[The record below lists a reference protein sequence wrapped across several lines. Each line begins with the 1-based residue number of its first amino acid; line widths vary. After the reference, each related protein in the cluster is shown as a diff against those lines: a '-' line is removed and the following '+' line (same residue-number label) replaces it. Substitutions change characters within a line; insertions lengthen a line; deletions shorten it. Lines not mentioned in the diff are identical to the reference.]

1 MMNESKEHV
10 KMFKSGKLW
19 VSALVGTLFSTAL
32 IGANATDAHADDV
45 NAAAPTQGT
54 VQQGS
59 TTTANNTV
67 ALSAAST
74 NDVTAP
80 VSTNTS
86 DATSATSA
94 VASQSVSASAA
105 APQSAASA
113 TSTAVSTS
121 AAASQV
127 TRQVKAQATSTAA
140 STGKYA
146 DGTYPL
152 DTSKA
157 YKKSGTTETS
167 TMQQYMGTK
176 SSVTI
181 KGNQAS
187 LTLATAN
194 TASADMINAFKI
206 NGISGVRQGNNFVF
220 DLTVD
225 QLDNILKG
233 WVDVTFVLPGFDPI
247 NEKQNVDIS
256 LDMSGV
262 LTTQQSVSASQS
274 IADSTSAAAS
284 QSIADSIANSTSA
297 AASQSIADSIANST
311 SAAASQSIADSIA
324 NSTSAAASQSIA
336 DSIANSTSA
345 AASQSIADSIANST
359 SAVASQSIADSIANS
374 TSAAASQS
382 IADSVRASI
391 SASQKQ
397 ADETKKGAIADGTYE
412 TTTNYYKS
420 GSTKPSSM
428 NRFLSSKVKITVNGD
443 KAQLVVSALAPSLSK
458 IMPTFSIAG
467 VEGFLNADGQS
478 WTFTIPTS
486 QLTQTL
492 AGSVSLLVGPNKT
505 ENFDIDVNVADLPRV
520 KTPESQTPDSQS
532 QGSQSQDSQSQ
543 GSQSQESESTGS
555 QSQEASQSG
564 QAQKPESDVKP
575 VQPTQPESGSQ
586 APSVSEQSG
595 SMTGATTPEVN
606 GHASVSEAATSTP
619 TASAVVSTQAKQ
631 NTPAAKTLPN
641 TGSDQEAALTGLGV
655 LIGTLGLGGILKK
668 RH

>member
-32 IGANATDAHADDV
+32 IGANATNAHADDV
-45 NAAAPTQGT
+45 NTAAPTQGT

-80 VSTNTS
+80 VSTNNS

-157 YKKSGTTETS
+157 YKKNVDPTLES
-167 TMQQYMGTK
+167 TMQQFMGNT

-181 KGNQAS
+181 KGNQA
-187 LTLATAN
+187 TLALSAMTTAKAN
-194 TASADMINAFKI
+194 MIASISI
-206 NGISGVRQGNNFVF
+206 NGVTGVRQGDNFVF
-220 DLTVD
+220 TIPAD
-225 QLDNILKG
+225 QLDSLLNG
-233 WVDVTFVLPGFDPI
+233 HVVVSTVVPGIGQFD
-247 NEKQNVDIS
+247 ETQDFKVQLDTSS
-256 LDMSGV
+256 L
-262 LTTQQSVSASQS
+262 LTTQQSLADSQSVSASQSQAESIAASQSASVAESIAASQSASVAESIAASQS

-284 QSIADSIANSTSA
+284 QSIADS
-297 AASQSIADSIANST
+297 
-311 SAAASQSIADSIA
+311 
-324 NSTSAAASQSIA
+324 
-336 DSIANSTSA
+336 
-345 AASQSIADSIANST
+345 
-359 SAVASQSIADSIANS
+359 
-374 TSAAASQS
+374 
-382 IADSVRASI
+382 VRASMSVAD
-391 SASQKQ
+391 SASLSASVSQKQ
-397 ADETKKGAIADGTYE
+397 ADEAKKGAIADGSYD
-412 TTTNYYKS
+412 TTTNYYKPGTNKVS
-420 GSTKPSSM
+420 PGMSHSLLP
-428 NRFLSSKVKITVNGD
+428 KVKVTVTGNQ
-443 KAQLVVSALAPSLSK
+443 AQVVVSAASPATAKMITK
-458 IMPTFSIAG
+458 ISIGGVAG
-467 VEGFLNADGQS
+467 VLNADGQS
-478 WTFTIPTS
+478 WTFSLPTS
-486 QLTQTL
+486 DLSKIL
-492 AGSVSLLVGPNKT
+492 SGSVSISAGPYH
-505 ENFDIDVNVADLPRV
+505 EVQPFDVEINTADLPRV
-520 KTPESQTPDSQS
+520 KAPESQTPDSQTPESQTPESQTPDSQS
-532 QGSQSQDSQSQ
+532 QESQ
-543 GSQSQESESTGS
+543 STGS

-595 SMTGATTPEVN
+595 SMTGATTTPEVN

>member
-32 IGANATDAHADDV
+32 IGANATNAHADDV
-45 NAAAPTQGT
+45 NTAAPTQGT

-152 DTSKA
+152 DTSKT

-167 TMQQYMGTK
+167 TMQDYMGNK

-181 KGNQAS
+181 KGNQAT
-187 LTLATAN
+187 LTLSTAD
-194 TASADMINAFKI
+194 TESADMINSFTI
-206 NGISGVRQGNNFVF
+206 NGIAGIRQGDNFVF
-220 DLTVD
+220 NLPTE
-225 QLDNILKG
+225 QLDNLLNG
-233 WVDVTFVLPGFDPI
+233 HVSVTFTIGKRTI
-247 NEKQNVDIS
+247 TENQNVDIS

-274 IADSTSAAAS
+274 IADSIANSTSAAAS

-359 SAVASQSIADSIANS
+359 SA
-374 TSAAASQS
+374 AASQS
-382 IADSVRASI
+382 IADSVSI
-391 SASQKQ
+391 SASASQRQ
-397 ADETKKGAIADGTYE
+397 ADEAKKGPIANGSYDTTAI
-412 TTTNYYKS
+412 YYKPGTHVLS
-420 GSTKPSSM
+420 PGM
-428 NRFLSSKVKITVNGD
+428 NQNLHTGIKVTVNG
-443 KAQLVVSALAPSLSK
+443 KQSQVIISATNEASASLIK
-458 IMPTFSIAG
+458 EISIG
-467 VEGFLNADGQS
+467 GFEGTLNSDGKS

-486 QLTQTL
+486 DLSRTL
-492 AGSVSLLVGPNKT
+492 AGKVLIVFGPRKMPQS
-505 ENFDIDVNVADLPRV
+505 FDVEINTADLPRV
-520 KTPESQTPDSQS
+520 TVPDSQTPDSQS
-532 QGSQSQDSQSQ
+532 QESQ
-543 GSQSQESESTGS
+543 STGS

-595 SMTGATTPEVN
+595 SMTGATTTPEVN

>member
-1 MMNESKEHV
+1 MNESKEHV

-32 IGANATDAHADDV
+32 IGANATNAHADDV
-45 NAAAPTQGT
+45 NTAAPTQGT

-80 VSTNTS
+80 VSTNNS

-157 YKKSGTTETS
+157 YKKNVDPTLES
-167 TMQQYMGTK
+167 TMQQFMGNT

-181 KGNQAS
+181 KGNQA
-187 LTLATAN
+187 TLALSAMTTAKAN
-194 TASADMINAFKI
+194 MIASISI
-206 NGISGVRQGNNFVF
+206 NGVTGVRQGDNFVF
-220 DLTVD
+220 TIPAD
-225 QLDNILKG
+225 QLDSLLNG
-233 WVDVTFVLPGFDPI
+233 HVVVSTVVPGIGQFD
-247 NEKQNVDIS
+247 ETQDFKVQLDTSS
-256 LDMSGV
+256 L
-262 LTTQQSVSASQS
+262 LTTQQSLADSQSVSASQS
-274 IADSTSAAAS
+274 QAESIAASQSASVAESIAASQSASVAESIAAS

-311 SAAASQSIADSIA
+311 SAAASQSIADS
-324 NSTSAAASQSIA
+324 
-336 DSIANSTSA
+336 
-345 AASQSIADSIANST
+345 
-359 SAVASQSIADSIANS
+359 
-374 TSAAASQS
+374 
-382 IADSVRASI
+382 VRASMSVAD
-391 SASQKQ
+391 SASLSASVSQKQ
-397 ADETKKGAIADGTYE
+397 ADEAKKGAIADGSYD
-412 TTTNYYKS
+412 TTTNYYKPGTNKVS
-420 GSTKPSSM
+420 PGMSHSLLP
-428 NRFLSSKVKITVNGD
+428 KVKVTVTGNQ
-443 KAQLVVSALAPSLSK
+443 AQVVVSAASPATAKMITK
-458 IMPTFSIAG
+458 ISIGGVAG
-467 VEGFLNADGQS
+467 VLNADGQS
-478 WTFTIPTS
+478 WTFSLPTS
-486 QLTQTL
+486 DLSKIL
-492 AGSVSLLVGPNKT
+492 SGSVSISAGPYH
-505 ENFDIDVNVADLPRV
+505 EVQPFDVEINTADLPRV
-520 KTPESQTPDSQS
+520 KAPESQTPDSQTPESQTPESQTPDSQS
-532 QGSQSQDSQSQ
+532 QESQ
-543 GSQSQESESTGS
+543 STGS

-595 SMTGATTPEVN
+595 SMTGATTTPEVN

>member
-32 IGANATDAHADDV
+32 IGANATNAHADDV
-45 NAAAPTQGT
+45 NTAAPTQGT

-80 VSTNTS
+80 VSTNNS

-113 TSTAVSTS
+113 TSTAASTS
-121 AAASQV
+121 ATASQV

-157 YKKSGTTETS
+157 YKKNVDPTLES
-167 TMQQYMGTK
+167 TMQQFMGNT

-181 KGNQAS
+181 KGNQATLS
-187 LTLATAN
+187 LSAMTTAKAN
-194 TASADMINAFKI
+194 MIASISI
-206 NGISGVRQGNNFVF
+206 NGVTGVRQGDNFVF
-220 DLTVD
+220 TIPAD
-225 QLDNILKG
+225 QLDSLLNG
-233 WVDVTFVLPGFDPI
+233 HVVVSTVVPGIGQFD
-247 NEKQNVDIS
+247 ETQDFKVQLDTSS
-256 LDMSGV
+256 L
-262 LTTQQSVSASQS
+262 LTTQQSLADSQSVSASQS
-274 IADSTSAAAS
+274 QAESIAASQSASVAESIAAS

-311 SAAASQSIADSIA
+311 SAAASQSIADS
-324 NSTSAAASQSIA
+324 
-336 DSIANSTSA
+336 
-345 AASQSIADSIANST
+345 
-359 SAVASQSIADSIANS
+359 
-374 TSAAASQS
+374 
-382 IADSVRASI
+382 VRASMSVAD
-391 SASQKQ
+391 SASLSASVSQKQ
-397 ADETKKGAIADGTYE
+397 ADEAKKGAIADGSYD
-412 TTTNYYKS
+412 TTTNYYKPGTNKVS
-420 GSTKPSSM
+420 PGMSHSLLP
-428 NRFLSSKVKITVNGD
+428 KVKVTVNGNQ
-443 KAQLVVSALAPSLSK
+443 AQVIVSAASPATAKMITK
-458 IMPTFSIAG
+458 ISIGGVAG
-467 VEGFLNADGQS
+467 VLNADGQS
-478 WTFTIPTS
+478 WTFSLPTS
-486 QLTQTL
+486 DLSKIL
-492 AGSVSLLVGPNKT
+492 SGSVSISAGPYH
-505 ENFDIDVNVADLPRV
+505 EVQPFDVEINTADLPRV
-520 KTPESQTPDSQS
+520 TVPDSQTPESQTPESQTPDSKT
-532 QGSQSQDSQSQ
+532 
-543 GSQSQESESTGS
+543 QESESTGS

>member
-1 MMNESKEHV
+1 MNESKEHV

-32 IGANATDAHADDV
+32 IGANATNAHADDV
-45 NAAAPTQGT
+45 NTAAPTQGT

-80 VSTNTS
+80 VSTNNS

-127 TRQVKAQATSTAA
+127 TRQVKAQASSTAA

-157 YKKSGTTETS
+157 YKKNVDPTLES
-167 TMQQYMGTK
+167 TMQQFMGNT

-181 KGNQAS
+181 KGNQATLS
-187 LTLATAN
+187 LSAMTTAKAN
-194 TASADMINAFKI
+194 MIASISI
-206 NGISGVRQGNNFVF
+206 NGVTGVRQGDNFVF
-220 DLTVD
+220 TIPAD
-225 QLDNILKG
+225 QLDSLLNG
-233 WVDVTFVLPGFDPI
+233 HVVVSTVVPGIGQFD
-247 NEKQNVDIS
+247 ETQDFKVQLDTSS
-256 LDMSGV
+256 L
-262 LTTQQSVSASQS
+262 LTTQQSLADSQSVSASQS
-274 IADSTSAAAS
+274 QAESIVAS
-284 QSIADSIANSTSA
+284 QSAAVAESIA
-297 AASQSIADSIANST
+297 
-311 SAAASQSIADSIA
+311 
-324 NSTSAAASQSIA
+324 
-336 DSIANSTSA
+336 
-345 AASQSIADSIANST
+345 
-359 SAVASQSIADSIANS
+359 ASQSIADSIANS

-382 IADSVRASI
+382 IADSVRASMSVAD
-391 SASQKQ
+391 SASLSASVSQKQ
-397 ADETKKGAIADGTYE
+397 ADEAKKGAIADGSYD
-412 TTTNYYKS
+412 TTTNYYKPGTNKVS
-420 GSTKPSSM
+420 PGMSHSLLP
-428 NRFLSSKVKITVNGD
+428 KVKVTVNGNQ
-443 KAQLVVSALAPSLSK
+443 AQVIVSAASPATAKMITK
-458 IMPTFSIAG
+458 ISIGGVAG
-467 VEGFLNADGQS
+467 VLNADGQS
-478 WTFTIPTS
+478 WTFSLPTS
-486 QLTQTL
+486 DLSKIL
-492 AGSVSLLVGPNKT
+492 SGSVSISAGPYH
-505 ENFDIDVNVADLPRV
+505 EVQPFDVEINTADLPRV
-520 KTPESQTPDSQS
+520 SVPDSQTPESQTPDSQTPDSQTPDSQTPESQTPDSQS
-532 QGSQSQDSQSQ
+532 QESQ
-543 GSQSQESESTGS
+543 STGS

-595 SMTGATTPEVN
+595 SMTGATTTPEVN

>member
-32 IGANATDAHADDV
+32 IGANATNAHADDV
-45 NAAAPTQGT
+45 NTAAPTQGT

-80 VSTNTS
+80 VSTNNS

-157 YKKSGTTETS
+157 YKKNVDPTLES
-167 TMQQYMGTK
+167 TMQQFMGNT

-181 KGNQAS
+181 KGNQA
-187 LTLATAN
+187 TLALSAMTTAKAN
-194 TASADMINAFKI
+194 MIASISI
-206 NGISGVRQGNNFVF
+206 NGVTGVRQGDNFVF
-220 DLTVD
+220 TIPAD
-225 QLDNILKG
+225 QLDSLLNG
-233 WVDVTFVLPGFDPI
+233 HVVVSTVVPGIGQFD
-247 NEKQNVDIS
+247 ETQDFKVQLDTSS
-256 LDMSGV
+256 L
-262 LTTQQSVSASQS
+262 LTTQQSLADSQSVSASQS
-274 IADSTSAAAS
+274 QAESIVASQSASVAESIAAS

-311 SAAASQSIADSIA
+311 SAAASQSIADS
-324 NSTSAAASQSIA
+324 
-336 DSIANSTSA
+336 
-345 AASQSIADSIANST
+345 
-359 SAVASQSIADSIANS
+359 
-374 TSAAASQS
+374 
-382 IADSVRASI
+382 VRASMSVAD
-391 SASQKQ
+391 SASLSASVSQKQ
-397 ADETKKGAIADGTYE
+397 ADEAKKGAIADGSYD
-412 TTTNYYKS
+412 TTTNYYKPGTNKVS
-420 GSTKPSSM
+420 PGMSHSLLP
-428 NRFLSSKVKITVNGD
+428 KVKVTVTGNQ
-443 KAQLVVSALAPSLSK
+443 AQVVVSAASPATAKMITK
-458 IMPTFSIAG
+458 ISIGGVAG
-467 VEGFLNADGQS
+467 VLNADGQS
-478 WTFTIPTS
+478 WTFSLPTS
-486 QLTQTL
+486 DLSKIL
-492 AGSVSLLVGPNKT
+492 SGSVSISAGPYH
-505 ENFDIDVNVADLPRV
+505 EVQPFDVEINTADLPRV
-520 KTPESQTPDSQS
+520 KAPESQTPDSQTPESQTPESQTPESQTPDSQS
-532 QGSQSQDSQSQ
+532 QESQ
-543 GSQSQESESTGS
+543 STGS

-595 SMTGATTPEVN
+595 SMTGATTTPEVN

>member
-1 MMNESKEHV
+1 MNESKEHV

-45 NAAAPTQGT
+45 NTAAPTQGT

-113 TSTAVSTS
+113 TSTA
-121 AAASQV
+121 
-127 TRQVKAQATSTAA
+127 A

-157 YKKSGTTETS
+157 YKKNVDPTLES
-167 TMQQYMGTK
+167 TMQQFMGNT

-181 KGNQAS
+181 KGNQATLS
-187 LTLATAN
+187 LSAMTTAKAN
-194 TASADMINAFKI
+194 MIASISI
-206 NGISGVRQGNNFVF
+206 NGVTGVRQGDNFVF
-220 DLTVD
+220 TIPAD
-225 QLDNILKG
+225 QLDSLLNG
-233 WVDVTFVLPGFDPI
+233 HVVVSTVVPGIGQFD
-247 NEKQNVDIS
+247 ETQDFKVQLDTSS
-256 LDMSGV
+256 L
-262 LTTQQSVSASQS
+262 LTTQQSLADSQSASASQS
-274 IADSTSAAAS
+274 QAESIAASQSASVAESIAAS

-297 AASQSIADSIANST
+297 AASQSIADST
-311 SAAASQSIADSIA
+311 SAAASQSIA
-324 NSTSAAASQSIA
+324 N
-336 DSIANSTSA
+336 
-345 AASQSIADSIANST
+345 
-359 SAVASQSIADSIANS
+359 
-374 TSAAASQS
+374 
-382 IADSVRASI
+382 SVRASMSVAD
-391 SASQKQ
+391 SASLSASVSQKQ
-397 ADETKKGAIADGTYE
+397 ADEAKKGAIADGSYD
-412 TTTNYYKS
+412 TTTNYYKPGTNKVS
-420 GSTKPSSM
+420 PGMSHSLLP
-428 NRFLSSKVKITVNGD
+428 KVKVTVNGNQ
-443 KAQLVVSALAPSLSK
+443 AQVIVSAASPATAKMITK
-458 IMPTFSIAG
+458 ISIGGVAG
-467 VEGFLNADGQS
+467 VLNADGQS
-478 WTFTIPTS
+478 WTFSLPTS
-486 QLTQTL
+486 DLSKIL
-492 AGSVSLLVGPNKT
+492 SGSVSISAGPYH
-505 ENFDIDVNVADLPRV
+505 EVQPFDVEINTADLPRV
-520 KTPESQTPDSQS
+520 TVPDSQTPESQTPESQTPDSKT
-532 QGSQSQDSQSQ
+532 
-543 GSQSQESESTGS
+543 QESQSTGS

-595 SMTGATTPEVN
+595 SMTGATTTPEVN

>member
-45 NAAAPTQGT
+45 NTAAPTQGT

-113 TSTAVSTS
+113 TSTAASTS
-121 AAASQV
+121 ATASQV

-359 SAVASQSIADSIANS
+359 SA
-374 TSAAASQS
+374 AASQS

-532 QGSQSQDSQSQ
+532 QGSQSQESQSQGSQSQESQSQ

>member
-32 IGANATDAHADDV
+32 IGANATNAHADDV
-45 NAAAPTQGT
+45 NTAAPTQGT

-80 VSTNTS
+80 VSTNNS

-94 VASQSVSASAA
+94 VASQSVSTSAA

-127 TRQVKAQATSTAA
+127 TRQVKAQASSTAA

-157 YKKSGTTETS
+157 YKKNVDPTLES
-167 TMQQYMGTK
+167 TMQQFMGNT

-181 KGNQAS
+181 KGNQATLS
-187 LTLATAN
+187 LSAMTTAKAN
-194 TASADMINAFKI
+194 MIASISI
-206 NGISGVRQGNNFVF
+206 NGVTGVRQGDNFVF
-220 DLTVD
+220 TIPAD
-225 QLDNILKG
+225 QLDSLLNG
-233 WVDVTFVLPGFDPI
+233 HVVVSTVVPGIGQFD
-247 NEKQNVDIS
+247 ETQDFKVQLDTSS
-256 LDMSGV
+256 L
-262 LTTQQSVSASQS
+262 LTTQQSLADSQSVSASQS
-274 IADSTSAAAS
+274 QAESIAAS
-284 QSIADSIANSTSA
+284 QSAAVAESIA
-297 AASQSIADSIANST
+297 
-311 SAAASQSIADSIA
+311 
-324 NSTSAAASQSIA
+324 
-336 DSIANSTSA
+336 
-345 AASQSIADSIANST
+345 
-359 SAVASQSIADSIANS
+359 ASQSIADSIANS

-382 IADSVRASI
+382 IADSVRASMSVAD
-391 SASQKQ
+391 SASLSASVSQKQ
-397 ADETKKGAIADGTYE
+397 ADEAKKGAIADGSYD
-412 TTTNYYKS
+412 TTTNYYKPGTNKVS
-420 GSTKPSSM
+420 PGMSHSLLP
-428 NRFLSSKVKITVNGD
+428 KVKVTVNGNQ
-443 KAQLVVSALAPSLSK
+443 AQVIVSAASPATAKMITK
-458 IMPTFSIAG
+458 ISIGGVAG
-467 VEGFLNADGQS
+467 VLNADGQS
-478 WTFTIPTS
+478 WTFSLPTS
-486 QLTQTL
+486 DLSKIL
-492 AGSVSLLVGPNKT
+492 SGSVSISAGPYH
-505 ENFDIDVNVADLPRV
+505 EVQPFDVEINTADLPRV
-520 KTPESQTPDSQS
+520 SVPDSQTPESQTPDSQS
-532 QGSQSQDSQSQ
+532 QESQST
-543 GSQSQESESTGS
+543 GSQSQESQSTGSQSQESQSTGS

-595 SMTGATTPEVN
+595 SMTGATTTPEVN

>member
-1 MMNESKEHV
+1 MNESKEHV

-32 IGANATDAHADDV
+32 IGANATNAHADDV
-45 NAAAPTQGT
+45 NTAAPTQGT

-80 VSTNTS
+80 VSTNNS

-157 YKKSGTTETS
+157 YKKNVDPTLES
-167 TMQQYMGTK
+167 TMQQFMGNT

-181 KGNQAS
+181 KGNQA
-187 LTLATAN
+187 TLALSAMTTAKAN
-194 TASADMINAFKI
+194 MIASISI
-206 NGISGVRQGNNFVF
+206 NGVTGVRQGDNFVF
-220 DLTVD
+220 TIPAD
-225 QLDNILKG
+225 QLDSLLNG
-233 WVDVTFVLPGFDPI
+233 HVVVSTVVPGIGQFD
-247 NEKQNVDIS
+247 ETQDFKVQLDTSS
-256 LDMSGV
+256 L
-262 LTTQQSVSASQS
+262 LTTQQSLADSQSVSASQS
-274 IADSTSAAAS
+274 QAESIVASQSASVAESIAAS

-311 SAAASQSIADSIA
+311 SAAASQSIADS
-324 NSTSAAASQSIA
+324 
-336 DSIANSTSA
+336 
-345 AASQSIADSIANST
+345 
-359 SAVASQSIADSIANS
+359 
-374 TSAAASQS
+374 
-382 IADSVRASI
+382 VRASMSVAD
-391 SASQKQ
+391 SASLSASVSQKQ
-397 ADETKKGAIADGTYE
+397 ADEAKKGAIADGSYD
-412 TTTNYYKS
+412 TTTNYYKPGTNKVS
-420 GSTKPSSM
+420 PGMSHSLLP
-428 NRFLSSKVKITVNGD
+428 KVKVTVTGNQ
-443 KAQLVVSALAPSLSK
+443 AQVVVSAASPATAKMITK
-458 IMPTFSIAG
+458 ISIGGVAG
-467 VEGFLNADGQS
+467 VLNADGQS
-478 WTFTIPTS
+478 WTFSLPTS
-486 QLTQTL
+486 DLSKIL
-492 AGSVSLLVGPNKT
+492 SGSVSISAGPYH
-505 ENFDIDVNVADLPRV
+505 EVQPFDVEINTADLPRV
-520 KTPESQTPDSQS
+520 KAPESQTPDSQTPESQTPESQTPESQTPDSQS
-532 QGSQSQDSQSQ
+532 QESQ
-543 GSQSQESESTGS
+543 STGS

-595 SMTGATTPEVN
+595 SMTGATTTPEVN

>member
-1 MMNESKEHV
+1 MNESKEHV

-32 IGANATDAHADDV
+32 IGANATNAHADDV
-45 NAAAPTQGT
+45 NTAAPTQGT

-80 VSTNTS
+80 VSTNNS

-127 TRQVKAQATSTAA
+127 TRQVKAQASSTAA

-157 YKKSGTTETS
+157 YKKNVDPTLES
-167 TMQQYMGTK
+167 TMQQFMGNT

-181 KGNQAS
+181 KGNQATLS
-187 LTLATAN
+187 LSAMTTAKAN
-194 TASADMINAFKI
+194 MIASISI
-206 NGISGVRQGNNFVF
+206 NGVTGVRQGDNFVF
-220 DLTVD
+220 TIPAD
-225 QLDNILKG
+225 QLDSLLNG
-233 WVDVTFVLPGFDPI
+233 HVVVSTVVPGIGQFD
-247 NEKQNVDIS
+247 ETQDFKVQLDTSS
-256 LDMSGV
+256 L
-262 LTTQQSVSASQS
+262 LTTQQSLADSQSVSASQS
-274 IADSTSAAAS
+274 QAESIVAS
-284 QSIADSIANSTSA
+284 QSAAVAESIA
-297 AASQSIADSIANST
+297 
-311 SAAASQSIADSIA
+311 
-324 NSTSAAASQSIA
+324 
-336 DSIANSTSA
+336 
-345 AASQSIADSIANST
+345 
-359 SAVASQSIADSIANS
+359 ASQSIADSIANS

-382 IADSVRASI
+382 IADSVRASMSVAD
-391 SASQKQ
+391 SASLSASVSQKQ
-397 ADETKKGAIADGTYE
+397 ADEAKKGAIADGSYD
-412 TTTNYYKS
+412 TTTNYYKPGTNKVS
-420 GSTKPSSM
+420 PGMSHSLLP
-428 NRFLSSKVKITVNGD
+428 KVKVTVNGNQ
-443 KAQLVVSALAPSLSK
+443 AQVIVSAASPATAKMITK
-458 IMPTFSIAG
+458 ISIGGVAG
-467 VEGFLNADGQS
+467 VLNADGQS
-478 WTFTIPTS
+478 WTFSLPTS
-486 QLTQTL
+486 DLSKIL
-492 AGSVSLLVGPNKT
+492 SGSVSISAGPYH
-505 ENFDIDVNVADLPRV
+505 EVQPFDVEINTADLPRV
-520 KTPESQTPDSQS
+520 SVPDSQTPESQTPDSQTPDSQTPESQTPESQTPDSQS
-532 QGSQSQDSQSQ
+532 QESQ
-543 GSQSQESESTGS
+543 STGS

-595 SMTGATTPEVN
+595 SMTGATTTPEVN

>member
-32 IGANATDAHADDV
+32 IGANATNAHADDV
-45 NAAAPTQGT
+45 NTAAPTQGT

-80 VSTNTS
+80 VSTNNS

-127 TRQVKAQATSTAA
+127 TRQVKAQASSTAA

-157 YKKSGTTETS
+157 YKKNVDPTLES
-167 TMQQYMGTK
+167 TMQQFMGNT

-181 KGNQAS
+181 KGNQATLS
-187 LTLATAN
+187 LSAMTTAKAN
-194 TASADMINAFKI
+194 MIASISI
-206 NGISGVRQGNNFVF
+206 NGVTGVRQGDNFVF
-220 DLTVD
+220 TIPAD
-225 QLDNILKG
+225 QLDSLLNG
-233 WVDVTFVLPGFDPI
+233 HVVVSTVVPGIGQFD
-247 NEKQNVDIS
+247 ETQDFKVQLDTSS
-256 LDMSGV
+256 L
-262 LTTQQSVSASQS
+262 LTTQQSLADSQSVSASQS
-274 IADSTSAAAS
+274 QAESIAAS
-284 QSIADSIANSTSA
+284 QSAAVAESIA
-297 AASQSIADSIANST
+297 
-311 SAAASQSIADSIA
+311 
-324 NSTSAAASQSIA
+324 
-336 DSIANSTSA
+336 
-345 AASQSIADSIANST
+345 
-359 SAVASQSIADSIANS
+359 ASQSIADSIANS

-382 IADSVRASI
+382 IADSVRASMSVAD
-391 SASQKQ
+391 SASLSASVSQKQ
-397 ADETKKGAIADGTYE
+397 ADEAKKGAIADGSYD
-412 TTTNYYKS
+412 TTTNYYKPGTNKVS
-420 GSTKPSSM
+420 PGMSHSLLP
-428 NRFLSSKVKITVNGD
+428 KVKVTVNGNQ
-443 KAQLVVSALAPSLSK
+443 AQVIVSAASPATAKMITK
-458 IMPTFSIAG
+458 ISIGGVAG
-467 VEGFLNADGQS
+467 VLNADGQS
-478 WTFTIPTS
+478 WTFSLPTS
-486 QLTQTL
+486 DLSKIL
-492 AGSVSLLVGPNKT
+492 SGSVSISAGPYH
-505 ENFDIDVNVADLPRV
+505 EVQPFDVEINTADLPRV
-520 KTPESQTPDSQS
+520 SVPDSQTPESQTPDSQTPDSQTPESQTPESQTPDSQS
-532 QGSQSQDSQSQ
+532 QESQ
-543 GSQSQESESTGS
+543 STGS

-595 SMTGATTPEVN
+595 SMTGATTTPEVN

>member
-1 MMNESKEHV
+1 MNESKEHV

-32 IGANATDAHADDV
+32 IGANATNAHADDV
-45 NAAAPTQGT
+45 NTAAPTQGT

-80 VSTNTS
+80 VSTNNS

-127 TRQVKAQATSTAA
+127 TRQVKAQASSTAA

-157 YKKSGTTETS
+157 YKKNVDPTLES
-167 TMQQYMGTK
+167 TMQQFMGNT

-181 KGNQAS
+181 KGNQATLS
-187 LTLATAN
+187 LSAMTTAKAN
-194 TASADMINAFKI
+194 MIASISI
-206 NGISGVRQGNNFVF
+206 NGVTGVRQGDNFVF
-220 DLTVD
+220 TIPAD
-225 QLDNILKG
+225 QLDSLLNG
-233 WVDVTFVLPGFDPI
+233 HVVVSTVVPGIGQFD
-247 NEKQNVDIS
+247 ETQDFKVQLDTSS
-256 LDMSGV
+256 L
-262 LTTQQSVSASQS
+262 LTTQQSLADSQSVSASQS
-274 IADSTSAAAS
+274 QAESIAAS
-284 QSIADSIANSTSA
+284 QSAAVAESIA
-297 AASQSIADSIANST
+297 
-311 SAAASQSIADSIA
+311 
-324 NSTSAAASQSIA
+324 
-336 DSIANSTSA
+336 
-345 AASQSIADSIANST
+345 
-359 SAVASQSIADSIANS
+359 ASQSIADSIANS

-382 IADSVRASI
+382 IADSVRASMSVAD
-391 SASQKQ
+391 SASLSASVSQKQ
-397 ADETKKGAIADGTYE
+397 ADEAKKGAIADGSYD
-412 TTTNYYKS
+412 TTTNYYKPGTNKVS
-420 GSTKPSSM
+420 PGMSHSLLP
-428 NRFLSSKVKITVNGD
+428 KVKVTVNGNQ
-443 KAQLVVSALAPSLSK
+443 AQVIVSAASPATAKMITK
-458 IMPTFSIAG
+458 ISIGGVAG
-467 VEGFLNADGQS
+467 VLNADGQS
-478 WTFTIPTS
+478 WTFSLPTS
-486 QLTQTL
+486 DLSKIL
-492 AGSVSLLVGPNKT
+492 SGSVSISAGPYH
-505 ENFDIDVNVADLPRV
+505 EVQPFDVEINTADLPRV
-520 KTPESQTPDSQS
+520 SVPDSQTPESQTPDSQTPDSQTPESQTPESQTPESQTPDSQS
-532 QGSQSQDSQSQ
+532 QESQST
-543 GSQSQESESTGS
+543 GSQSQESQSTGS

-595 SMTGATTPEVN
+595 SMTGATTTPEVN

-631 NTPAAKTLPN
+631 DTPAAKTLPN

>member
-32 IGANATDAHADDV
+32 IGANATNAHADDV
-45 NAAAPTQGT
+45 NTAAPTQGT

-80 VSTNTS
+80 VSTNNS

-127 TRQVKAQATSTAA
+127 TRQVKAQASSTAA

-157 YKKSGTTETS
+157 YKKNVDPTLES
-167 TMQQYMGTK
+167 TMQQFMGNT

-181 KGNQAS
+181 KGNQATLS
-187 LTLATAN
+187 LSAMTTAKAN
-194 TASADMINAFKI
+194 MIASISI
-206 NGISGVRQGNNFVF
+206 NGVTGVRQGDNFVF
-220 DLTVD
+220 TIPAD
-225 QLDNILKG
+225 QLDSLLNG
-233 WVDVTFVLPGFDPI
+233 HVVVSTVVPGIGQFD
-247 NEKQNVDIS
+247 ETQDFKVQLDTSS
-256 LDMSGV
+256 L
-262 LTTQQSVSASQS
+262 LTTQQSLADSQSVSASQS
-274 IADSTSAAAS
+274 QAESIVAS
-284 QSIADSIANSTSA
+284 QSAAVAESIA
-297 AASQSIADSIANST
+297 
-311 SAAASQSIADSIA
+311 
-324 NSTSAAASQSIA
+324 
-336 DSIANSTSA
+336 
-345 AASQSIADSIANST
+345 
-359 SAVASQSIADSIANS
+359 ASQSIADSIANS

-382 IADSVRASI
+382 IADSVRASMSVAD
-391 SASQKQ
+391 SASLSASVSQKQ
-397 ADETKKGAIADGTYE
+397 ADEAKKGAIADGSYD
-412 TTTNYYKS
+412 TTTNYYKPGTNKVS
-420 GSTKPSSM
+420 PGMSHSLLP
-428 NRFLSSKVKITVNGD
+428 KVKVTVNGNQ
-443 KAQLVVSALAPSLSK
+443 AQVIVSAASPATAKMITK
-458 IMPTFSIAG
+458 ISIGGVAG
-467 VEGFLNADGQS
+467 VLNADGQS
-478 WTFTIPTS
+478 WTFSLPTS
-486 QLTQTL
+486 DLSKIL
-492 AGSVSLLVGPNKT
+492 SGSVSISAGPYH
-505 ENFDIDVNVADLPRV
+505 EVQPFDVEINTADLPRV
-520 KTPESQTPDSQS
+520 SVPDSQTPESQTPDSQTPDSQTPESQTPESQTPDSQS
-532 QGSQSQDSQSQ
+532 QESQ
-543 GSQSQESESTGS
+543 STGS

-595 SMTGATTPEVN
+595 SMTGATTTPEVN